1 MTHTQQT
8 QDADQS
14 NIMVED
20 DVRSLFLFRAVFIL
34 TNVSAYSLGMGWQPR
49 ADHSR
54 GERIYK
60 LLSKAVA
67 QKLKETIYLTIFSC
81 SKIAID

>member
-1 MTHTQQT
+1 
-8 QDADQS
+8 
-14 NIMVED
+14 MVED
-20 DVRSLFLFRAVFIL
+20 DVRSLFLFRAIFIL

-54 GERIYK
+54 GERICK

-67 QKLKETIYLTIFSC
+67 QKLKGDDLF
-81 SKIAID
+81 DFFFM